1 MLYHT
6 NDAIIDINASD
17 GIANDL
23 TGAVIDV
30 ENDEEF
36 YPGNV
41 SFLEESGILTDD
53 VGLVIFMDDGS
64 KFQIVVKEL
73 E

>member
-1 MLYHT
+1 MKTTARQLSAKIHEVLSSY
-6 NDAIIDINASD
+6 
-17 GIANDL
+17 
-23 TGAVIDV
+23 IDV